1 MKYQIEI
8 AETVRNSL
16 RDEATLT
23 HIETRDFDT
32 LEEVKSYL
40 ADRYGRVPGG
50 RNKIYRDIAGKPE
63 ETGFIHSF
71 WDQDISHSSK
81 SCYRTDWI
89 EITEITTKPVL
100 LGR

>member
-1 MKYQIEI
+1 MNYQIEI
-8 AETVRNSL
+8 TETVRNNL
-16 RDEATLT
+16 RDGATII
-23 HIETRDFDT
+23 HIETRDFDM

-71 WDQDISHSSK
+71 WNRDIGHNSK
-81 SCYRTDWI
+81 SWYQTDWI